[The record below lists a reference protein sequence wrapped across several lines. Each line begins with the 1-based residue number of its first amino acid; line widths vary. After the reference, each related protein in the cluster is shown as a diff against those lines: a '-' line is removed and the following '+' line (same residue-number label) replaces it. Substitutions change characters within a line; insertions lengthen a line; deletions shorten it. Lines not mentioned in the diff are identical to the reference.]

1 MVVKSVGIGLNL
13 YGLLVSGLRGRVSN
27 EPLIAFNAVILAH
40 GTEHGAQNA
49 FFGLRDVLKGSAVC
63 FGADR
68 SLNPNRKEGVGE
80 VVKDLLL
87 VPFLFALV
95 ALAGFL
101 VIQIM
106 FRFAA

>member
-1 MVVKSVGIGLNL
+1 MG
-13 YGLLVSGLRGRVSN
+13 YWSGLRGRVSN
-27 EPLIAFNAVILAH
+27 EPLALNAVIIAH
-40 GTEHGAQNA
+40 GTEYGVQYA

-63 FGADR
+63 FAADR

-80 VVKDLLL
+80 VVKDLFL

>member
-1 MVVKSVGIGLNL
+1 MVEKSVGIGLNL
-13 YGLLVSGLRGRVSN
+13 CGLLVSGLRGRVSN
-27 EPLIAFNAVILAH
+27 EPLALNAVIIAY
-40 GTEHGAQNA
+40 GTEHGARNA

-80 VVKDLLL
+80 VVKDLFL